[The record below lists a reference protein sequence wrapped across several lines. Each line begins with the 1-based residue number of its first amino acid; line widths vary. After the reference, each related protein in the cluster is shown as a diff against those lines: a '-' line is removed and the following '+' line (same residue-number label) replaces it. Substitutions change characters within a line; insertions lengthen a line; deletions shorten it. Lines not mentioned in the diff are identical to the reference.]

1 MKNTKRIF
9 AVLGVIVLIGMYLIT
24 LILALIYN
32 PHTFDLFKISVG
44 LTILIPVL
52 LWIYIAMYRYVKQR
66 RQANQDDPNEK

>member
-9 AVLGVIVLIGMYLIT
+9 AVLGIIVLIGLYLTT
-24 LILALIYN
+24 LILALIDN

>member
-24 LILALIYN
+24 LILALIDN

>member
-9 AVLGVIVLIGMYLIT
+9 AVLGIIVLIGLYLTT
-24 LILALIYN
+24 LILALIDN

-52 LWIYIAMYRYVKQR
+52 LWIYIAMYRYIKQR
-66 RQANQDDPNEK
+66 RQANQDSTNEK